1 MKIRPSSLPHLEA
14 CPRWVSRPD
23 DPERAK
29 SATDEA
35 ADEGTLVHAFM
46 ERLAGLP
53 VSEWE
58 KTIQTDPNLDE
69 DLRVVVADCAE
80 QVQGLFSLR
89 PRVVSKA
96 ALGLGPEDHYELGE
110 AFQDPDGAIVLSC
123 GGTPNP
129 RPPDAIYCEVGVASG
144 VTAPGT
150 ADLLLVQGSSAVLV
164 DYKTNRVLRSHDRQQ
179 QAYVLGVFQALPAVD
194 FVDSRIV
201 CPRLGV
207 DAHPAVQYERE
218 RDVPRLRREL
228 EEIVAKAEDPFEPGY
243 PGDQCV
249 FCAGNGRC
257 PWQAASLRDI
267 PSEAAALI
275 PAGTWRSLLRPPDP
289 ETRGRRRA
297 LVKWLESFSAAVK
310 EDDKAWAL
318 ANPDTDLP
326 YFTKSVSVGRASLD
340 KTRLEEINQALSL
353 TFQIPYGKLVS
364 FLSPEKE
371 RLAEHLALT
380 KGMTHKEAAGEV
392 ARVLARFV
400 KRGAPIVSFRAE
412 KQTRKAIPADTAES
426 ERKP

>member
-14 CPRWVSRPD
+14 CPRWVPRPD
-23 DPERAK
+23 RPDGEKNAM
-29 SATDEA
+29 DEI
-35 ADEGTLVHAFM
+35 ADTGTLIHAKM
-46 ERLAGLP
+46 EALAKLP
-53 VSEWE
+53 AQQWGP
-58 KTIQTDPNLDE
+58 TIESDPDLDE
-69 DLRVVVADCAE
+69 DLRRVVQECAE
-80 QVQGLFSLR
+80 QVQGLFALR
-89 PRVVSKA
+89 PDIVSKET
-96 ALGLGPEDHYELGE
+96 LGLGPEDHYELGE
-110 AFQDPDGAIVLSC
+110 IFRDITKGIFLSR

-129 RPPDAIYCEVGVASG
+129 RPPDAIYCEVGVDPG

-150 ADLLLVQGSSAVLV
+150 ADLLLVQGNSAVLV
-164 DYKTNRVLRSHDRQQ
+164 DYKTGFAARDHDRQQ

-207 DAHPAVQYERE
+207 DAHPAVQYERG
-218 RDVPRLRREL
+218 RDAPRLRREL

-257 PWQAASLRDI
+257 PWQVASLRDI
-267 PSEAAALI
+267 PSEAAALV
-275 PAGTWRSLLRPPDP
+275 PAGTWKSLLRPPDP

-297 LVKWLESFSAAVK
+297 LVKWLEGFSDAVK

-318 ANPDTDLP
+318 ANPDAELP

-371 RLAEHLALT
+371 SLAEHLALT